1 MNVDL
6 SSLSLTQL
14 CAIQDV
20 LLGKVAIAEE
30 RKELNDLRDYKRKQE
45 VIAERRSILK
55 QIGEDID
62 DDFKYW
68 TTLDDRLFNFVVG
81 KLKEVKVER
90 LLAESTC
97 SIKVPPLISAREL
110 NVIDTIRQGF
120 DDLKNERNSHDN

>member
-14 CAIQDV
+14 CAIRDV
-20 LLGKVAIAEE
+20 LLGKVAISEE
-30 RKELNDLRDYKRKQE
+30 RKELNDLRDYKKEQE
-45 VIAERRSILK
+45 MITERRFILK

-68 TTLDDRLFNFVVG
+68 TTLDDRLFNFVVE
-81 KLKEVKVER
+81 KLKAVKVER
-90 LLAESTC
+90 VLAESTC
-97 SIKVPPLISAREL
+97 SIKVPPMISAGDL
-110 NVIDTIRQGF
+110 SVIDTIRQGF